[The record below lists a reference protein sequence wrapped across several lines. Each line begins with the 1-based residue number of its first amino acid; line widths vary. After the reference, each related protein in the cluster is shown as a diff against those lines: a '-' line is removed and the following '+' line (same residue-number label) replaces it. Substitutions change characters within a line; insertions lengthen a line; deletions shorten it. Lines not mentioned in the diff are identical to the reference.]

1 MTTLGGLIHVSGA
14 DPDLWVDIAQMR
26 PPVNNPAANPVPF
39 VAQQAA
45 PGPASSSNKRKASV
59 SRPQASM
66 SPEKRTR
73 VDVHGAAVH
82 HHPSNAPYRA
92 PTPTNHPIAQQHSPS
107 PCPQPALSA
116 APAPAI
122 KDAIETGI
130 GAVLQMAEEE
140 SAAHGTVY
148 GFELATGPTDFGVDD
163 WDFFERLQQAAVDT
177 AAANLGPA
185 STAQDGAAE
194 GIAAITSIIFKEV
207 PRGTILSKP
216 LRAGSC
222 SNMGFS
228 AMRKKMQAVKDE
240 ARRRADQELR
250 EKMMIS

>member
-1 MTTLGGLIHVSGA
+1 
-14 DPDLWVDIAQMR
+14 MR
-26 PPVNNPAANPVPF
+26 PPVNSAPNPASF
-39 VAQQAA
+39 GAQQTALGA
-45 PGPASSSNKRKASV
+45 SSSSNKRKASV
-59 SRPQASM
+59 SPPQASM
-66 SPEKRTR
+66 SSEKRAR
-73 VDVHGAAVH
+73 VDIHGAAVH
-82 HHPSNAPYRA
+82 HHPANSPSRA
-92 PTPTNHPIAQQHSPS
+92 STPANYPVAQQLSPS
-107 PCPQPALSA
+107 PGPQPAPCA

-140 SAAHGTVY
+140 SAGNGTIFS
-148 GFELATGPTDFGVDD
+148 FELATGPTDFGVDD
-163 WDFFERLQQAAVDT
+163 WDFFERLQQTAVDT

-185 STAQDGAAE
+185 ATAQDGAAE
-194 GIAAITSIIFKEV
+194 GIAAITSIIFKEI

-222 SNMGFS
+222 SKTGFI

-250 EKMMIS
+250 ERMMIA